1 MLRRA
6 AFAILCCSVLHAGA
20 SLVLPFFNHA
30 KSANLDWIGESIAES
45 VNDSLASSG
54 VLTLDRGDRLEAY
67 RRLSLRAGAE
77 ITHAS
82 IIKIGQ
88 ALDASSVVYGSYE
101 LLPGLATDPANNL
114 ANSPVNSPANPQ
126 SKGSLRLTARIL
138 DLKLMRQGP
147 EFGETGALEDLAAIE
162 VRLGWQALKQLDPQT
177 KIAEQ
182 EFVGARPPVRIDAVE
197 NYIRGLLAASPE
209 QGNRFFTQAARLDE
223 HYSPPCFQLAKSY
236 WEKKEYKVAAG
247 WFERVARSDPRY
259 LEAQFFLGL
268 CRYYN
273 GDYAGAEQCFETVA
287 AEAPLNEV
295 YNDLGAAQARQHKS
309 AAAIASFT
317 KALEGDSA
325 DPDYCFNL
333 GFTEWRAAQYDGA
346 ITNLRATLER
356 NPSDQEATSLLGRA
370 LKHDGPRPSD
380 PRSEN
385 RERVKTNYEEA
396 AYRQLQ
402 AELKK

>member
-1 MLRRA
+1 M
-6 AFAILCCSVLHAGA
+6 LCCSVLHAGA
-20 SLVLPFFNHA
+20 DLVLPFFNHS
-30 KSANLDWIGESIAES
+30 KSTNLDWIGESIAES
-45 VNDSLASSG
+45 VNDSLASSDL
-54 VLTLDRGDRLEAY
+54 LTLDRGDRLEAY
-67 RRLSLRAGAE
+67 RRLSLRTGAE

-82 IIKIGQ
+82 IVKIGQ
-88 ALDASSVVYGSYE
+88 ALDASSVIYGSYE
-101 LLPGLATDPANNL
+101 LLPGLSTEPGNTSANM
-114 ANSPVNSPANPQ
+114 Q
-126 SKGSLRLTARIL
+126 SKGSLRITARIL
-138 DLKLMRQGP
+138 DLQHMRQGP

-162 VRLGWQALKQLDPQT
+162 VQLGWQALKQLDPET
-177 KIAEQ
+177 KLSEQ
-182 EFVGARPPVRIDAVE
+182 EFVAARPPVRIDAVE

-209 QGNRFFTQAARLDE
+209 LSSRFFTQAARLDE
-223 HYSPPCFQLAKSY
+223 HYSPPCFQLAKGY
-236 WEKKEYKVAAG
+236 WEKKDYKVAAV

-259 LEAQFFLGL
+259 LQAQFFLGL

-273 GDYAGAEQCFETVA
+273 GDYAGAEQCFQTVA
-287 AEAPLNEV
+287 AGAPLNEV

-309 AAAIASFT
+309 AAAIASFS

-333 GFTEWRAAQYDGA
+333 GFTEWRAAEYDGA
-346 ITNLRATLER
+346 IANLRATVER

-380 PRSEN
+380 PRGEN

>member
-1 MLRRA
+1 MLRLA
-6 AFAILCCSVLHAGA
+6 AFAMLSCSVLHAGA
-20 SLVLPFFNHA
+20 DLVLPFFNHS
-30 KSANLDWIGESIAES
+30 KSTNLDWIGESIAES
-45 VNDSLASSG
+45 VNDSLASSDL
-54 VLTLDRGDRLEAY
+54 LTLDRGDRLEAY

-82 IIKIGQ
+82 IVKIGQ
-88 ALDASSVVYGSYE
+88 ALDASSVIYGSYE
-101 LLPGLATDPANNL
+101 LLPGLSTEPANK
-114 ANSPVNSPANPQ
+114 Q
-126 SKGSLRLTARIL
+126 SKGSLRITARIL
-138 DLKLMRQGP
+138 DLQHMRQGP

-162 VRLGWQALKQLDPQT
+162 VQLGWQALKQLDPQT
-177 KIAEQ
+177 KLSEQ
-182 EFVGARPPVRIDAVE
+182 EFVAARPPVRIDAVE

-209 QGNRFFTQAARLDE
+209 QSSRFFTQAARLDE
-223 HYSPPCFQLAKSY
+223 HYSPPSFQLAKGY
-236 WEKKEYKVAAG
+236 WEKKDYKVAAG

-259 LEAQFFLGL
+259 LQAQFFLGL

-273 GDYAGAEQCFETVA
+273 GDYAGAEQCFQTVA

-309 AAAIASFT
+309 DAAIASFT

-370 LKHDGPRPSD
+370 LKHDGPRPGD
-380 PRSEN
+380 QRSEN
-385 RERVKTNYEEA
+385 RERIKTNYEEA